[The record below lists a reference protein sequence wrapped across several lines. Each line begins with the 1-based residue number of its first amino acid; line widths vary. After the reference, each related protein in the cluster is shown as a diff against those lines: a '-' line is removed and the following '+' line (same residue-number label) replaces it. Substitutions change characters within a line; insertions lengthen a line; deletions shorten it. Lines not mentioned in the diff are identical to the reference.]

1 MKGIDEYLNVSKT
14 EGRALFS
21 EYDANQQFYLKMYI
35 LREEKIFILLQEKVR
50 LFSLRSFDPMWQMRL
65 RYNFETLLANA
76 KLWPQQTANKVK
88 SEQHEKYFF
97 SWTQTLYRNQEL
109 QMLSP
114 ATATC
119 EGKVWLL
126 VIVVLKSR

>member
-35 LREEKIFILLQEKVR
+35 LRDEKIFILLQEKVR

-88 SEQHEKYFF
+88 SEQHEKYK
-97 SWTQTLYRNQEL
+97 NQEL

-114 ATATC
+114 ATANC